1 MIHVNCQQKHSRR
14 QGLARRRFSS
24 DRIDLERCSSLNVSS
39 VAYRK
44 NASYVQAERKK
55 ERKIGRLMIHTFNE
69 WLCLVDDTTYSYM
82 TLSPHTIKIPIQFNN
97 KSMARICKL
106 GHPPAALEH
115 DMSMMNSNATPD
127 NLSATISSSC
137 AAHADFTTL
146 LIGHTLASH
155 GTSLFSQ
162 CRCHSLGRP

>member
-1 MIHVNCQQKHSRR
+1 MKH
-14 QGLARRRFSS
+14 
-24 DRIDLERCSSLNVSS
+24 
-39 VAYRK
+39 
-44 NASYVQAERKK
+44 ASYIQPERKK
-55 ERKIGRLMIHTFNE
+55 ERKIERLTIHTFNE
-69 WLCLVDDTTYSYM
+69 WLCLVNNTTYSYI
-82 TLSPHTIKIPIQFNN
+82 TLSPHTIKAPIQFNN
-97 KSMARICKL
+97 KFMAKICKQ

-115 DMSMMNSNATPD
+115 DMFMMNSDATPD

-137 AAHADFTTL
+137 AAHADSTTV